1 MNTIAA
7 RHDFARCHAISMLPQ
22 DALPRSGFLRSILD
36 TFRRA
41 LQRREE
47 RELVRHFNRYGGHLT
62 DDIER
67 RIFED
72 ITRNHNFRI

>member
-1 MNTIAA
+1 
-7 RHDFARCHAISMLPQ
+7 MLPQ

-41 LQRREE
+41 RQRREE
-47 RELVRHFNRYGGHLT
+47 RELARRFNRYGGHLT

>member
-1 MNTIAA
+1 MNAIAA

-22 DALPRSGFLRSILD
+22 DAPPRSGFLRCILD

-41 LQRREE
+41 RQRREE
-47 RELVRHFNRYGGHLT
+47 RELARRFNRYGGHFT

>member
-1 MNTIAA
+1 
-7 RHDFARCHAISMLPQ
+7 
-22 DALPRSGFLRSILD
+22 
-36 TFRRA
+36 
-41 LQRREE
+41 
-47 RELVRHFNRYGGHLT
+47 VRHFNRYGGHLT